1 MSEYSINDKV
11 IKRVA
16 LETSDI
22 VKLTND
28 LSEALIT
35 AGLEF
40 NALSLLD
47 KFERDLIDAA
57 EQVQFE
63 NEQEWFKI

>member
-28 LSEALIT
+28 LSEALT
-35 AGLEF
+35 SAGLEF

>member
-28 LSEALIT
+28 LSEALT
-35 AGLEF
+35 AAGLEF

-57 EQVQFE
+57 KQVQFE